1 MYMYVRRCAGCWG
14 RRQGHDRDA
23 DATATAAAGAP
34 SAVAAGRRQGDRGP
48 TSAGASARLAGRLGH
63 A

>member
-1 MYMYVRRCAGCWG
+1 MYVRRFAG
-14 RRQGHDRDA
+14 RRGRRRGHGRHA
-23 DATATAAAGAP
+23 DATAAAGAP

-48 TSAGASARLAGRLGH
+48 TIAGASARLAGRLGH